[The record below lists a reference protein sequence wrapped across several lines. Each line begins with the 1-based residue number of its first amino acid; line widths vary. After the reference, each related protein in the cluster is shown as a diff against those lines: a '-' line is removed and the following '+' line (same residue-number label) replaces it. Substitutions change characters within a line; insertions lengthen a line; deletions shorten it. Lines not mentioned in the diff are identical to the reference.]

1 MSNYNEC
8 IKRKYKKPIFTKCK
22 ELGLNV
28 KDSMSIEELC
38 KTYHDYFHKHK
49 ESLSKQSPKKIQII
63 PMNIIDRNYKKY
75 KTNELLTMCRKRG
88 LTLRSVTRSYLIERL
103 EKDDKKSSQKSIPK
117 EKSSQKSIPKEK
129 SSQKKQYINYSV
141 KDLISLC
148 RERKIPLKSYKKDF
162 MIQKLQKSSEKS
174 IPKEKSSE
182 KSIPKEKSS
191 EKSIPKEKSS
201 EKSIP
206 KEKLNVNHLLEEK
219 KFNDIAEYIRKCYI

>member
-117 EKSSQKSIPKEK
+117 EKSSQK
-129 SSQKKQYINYSV
+129 KQYINYSV

-174 IPKEKSSE
+174 IPKEK
-182 KSIPKEKSS
+182 
-191 EKSIPKEKSS
+191 
-201 EKSIP
+201 
-206 KEKLNVNHLLEEK
+206 LNVNHLLEEK